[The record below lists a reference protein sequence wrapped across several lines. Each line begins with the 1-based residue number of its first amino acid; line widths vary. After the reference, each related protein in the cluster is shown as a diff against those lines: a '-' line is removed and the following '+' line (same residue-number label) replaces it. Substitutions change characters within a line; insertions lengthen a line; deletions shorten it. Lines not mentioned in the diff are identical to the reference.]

1 MSMAAEI
8 MTTKPGPTRDTL
20 VSWPRGSG
28 GWGRAGHLGW
38 RVLAVS
44 VLVIMLVFPWGPV
57 ATADDVAP
65 PAGPTAQEAAA
76 ARDAVRAGELDV
88 AQQRDPFQLV
98 EPIGV
103 VHHDGVGRALA
114 EGQVLVEH
122 PADAGLV
129 ARDVRVGCAD
139 RPEQQLQ
146 LLRVA
151 ARLLGRPQVR
161 LGDDLHQRGA
171 GSVEVAI
178 IMTIG
183 AFINLVICI
192 KFVPLIVNRIPPF
205 RFDTSY
211 HLLKY
216 SLPYFMWSIFAVI
229 YYRIDAVMLSTMTSE
244 EVVGWYGGA
253 YRFFDIIMFLPAIF
267 TTVVFPIF
275 SKLWGDKG
283 NNLVNTFQQS
293 LKFILLAAIPICV
306 LFFYYSAHLVS
317 LFYGLEEYEP
327 SIIVLQI
334 FSIGIILIYVDFI
347 LGSAIL
353 ATDRQRLWA
362 FVGLVAILIN
372 IGLNFLL
379 IPYTQES
386 MGNGGVG
393 AAITTLFTELFIMIA
408 AFIMLPNSY
417 FKNFKLSI
425 PLKCIGSG
433 VIMFATI
440 WYLNSLG
447 IFWMLQATAG
457 FGVYA
462 LMVISLR
469 VINKNELQFMREFFT
484 WQNINSIISIKKK
497 EQ

>member
-1 MSMAAEI
+1 MNRQIGESIAKNTTVMMAAQVVTWASSFILLMFLPRYLGSVDYGRLYLAMSLGMIIGIIIDFGGNYLIPKEVARSKEKTPHI
-8 MTTKPGPTRDTL
+8 L
-20 VSWPRGSG
+20 VSYAGARTILWIICMGGLLLFSYIVEYSRVITLLIIILGVSKLWEGGSKAIRSCFQG
-28 GWGRAGHLGW
+28 YEKMEYPSVGVVAEK
-38 RVLAVS
+38 VFVATLAV
-44 VLVIMLVFPWGPV
+44 
-57 ATADDVAP
+57 
-65 PAGPTAQEAAA
+65 AA
-76 ARDAVRAGELDV
+76 
-88 AQQRDPFQLV
+88 
-98 EPIGV
+98 
-103 VHHDGVGRALA
+103 
-114 EGQVLVEH
+114 
-122 PADAGLV
+122 
-129 ARDVRVGCAD
+129 
-139 RPEQQLQ
+139 
-146 LLRVA
+146 LL
-151 ARLLGRPQVR
+151 L
-161 LGDDLHQRGA
+161 GA

-205 RFDTSY
+205 SFDTSY

-229 YYRIDAVMLSTMTSE
+229 YYRIDAVMLSTMPSE

-253 YRFFDIIMFLPAIF
+253 YRFFDIVMFLPAIF

-306 LFFYYSAHLVS
+306 LFFYYSENLVS